1 MNWIG
6 NFHFIRPEWLFAL
19 IPAVVIA
26 VLLFRRYQ
34 QSTAWADTIDPTLMP
49 FLLIQ
54 PPKKPSV
61 NPLPILL
68 LGWVLAILA
77 VAGPTTQKIPQPI
90 LEREDALVIIL
101 DLTWSMYAS
110 DVSPSRLTNAKR
122 KITDLLMA
130 RNEGMTGLIVFA
142 GDAHAVSPLTD
153 DNKTILSLLSTLG
166 PEIMPA
172 PGSALAPALTLARSL
187 FVSAGAATGR
197 VLVITD
203 EVRDAQAALSAARA
217 LSKQYPLS
225 LMIVGT
231 QSGAPIRLP
240 QSMGDNFLKDDQGS
254 LVIPAV
260 NFDAITR
267 FADASGASVSELNL
281 LNDDLAVW
289 LEPPNRL
296 EESFRI
302 VERDFDLWEELG
314 PYLILILLPLA
325 IVGFRRGWLWGLA
338 VVILMPV
345 DQAGAADFWTDLWQ
359 TPDQQG
365 ASALELD
372 APASAAALFEDP
384 AWRATAHYRNQ
395 DFKAAAEDFAAS
407 GGIENHY
414 NRGNALARAG
424 DLNGALA
431 AFDQVLSS
439 DPEHEDAAFNKALI
453 ERLLDQQSQEQAASD
468 QDENSEQKPQEGGQ
482 GEQEQDASE
491 QDPSQDA
498 QNQQE
503 GDTEDDAQDSE
514 AAREQ
519 PESDQS
525 QEEAAETS
533 EQAVQEADEAL
544 DPEEAQAL
552 EQWLKRVPD
561 DPGGLLRRK
570 FEQQF
575 EERVRQG
582 EITRQDFERNW

>member
-240 QSMGDNFLKDDQGS
+240 QSMGDNFLKDAQGS

-453 ERLLDQQSQEQAASD
+453 ERLLDQQSQEQDASD
-468 QDENSEQKPQEGGQ
+468 QDENGEQKPQEGGQ

-503 GDTEDDAQDSE
+503 GDTKDDAQDSE

>member
-1 MNWIG
+1 
-6 NFHFIRPEWLFAL
+6 
-19 IPAVVIA
+19 
-26 VLLFRRYQ
+26 
-34 QSTAWADTIDPTLMP
+34 MP

-122 KITDLLMA
+122 KITDLSMA
-130 RNEGMTGLIVFA
+130 RNERMTGLIVFA

-503 GDTEDDAQDSE
+503 GDTEDDPQDSE

>member
-6 NFHFIRPEWLFAL
+6 DFHFIRPEWLFAL

-453 ERLLDQQSQEQAASD
+453 ERLLDQQSQEQDASD
-468 QDENSEQKPQEGGQ
+468 QDENGEQKPQEGGQ

>member
-453 ERLLDQQSQEQAASD
+453 ERLLDQQSQEQDASD
-468 QDENSEQKPQEGGQ
+468 QDENGEQKPQEGGQ
-482 GEQEQDASE
+482 GEEEQDASE

-503 GDTEDDAQDSE
+503 GDTEDDPQDSE